1 MRSDAI
7 KTTRFAG
14 KKTEN
19 AALSASDIDS
29 CGATTI
35 EHPEMKRTLHAIRT
49 AIVPALSSS
58 KFITLHS

>member
-19 AALSASDIDS
+19 AALSASDIDN

-49 AIVPALSSS
+49 AIV
-58 KFITLHS
+58 